1 MRTEYRIEFARA
13 GLLAD
18 GIFWHAVRWTLLTI
32 LTSGLALALYPFF
45 FVKFIADRIT
55 IVKITDEEKAAAS
68 ADLQVTAEKM
78 ELSESAREKQA
89 ETTENS
95 NPA

>member
-1 MRTEYRIEFARA
+1 
-13 GLLAD
+13 
-18 GIFWHAVRWTLLTI
+18 
-32 LTSGLALALYPFF
+32 
-45 FVKFIADRIT
+45 
-55 IVKITDEEKAAAS
+55 VKITDEEKAAAA

-78 ELSESAREKQA
+78 KLSESAREKQA